1 MISDQTS
8 LDSQMVD
15 PQQMAAS
22 HGDIAQMVVSHMHD
36 TEMVGSQ
43 IYDAEMV
50 VSHMHDTQ
58 MVGSQIYDAEL
69 VSSQIDD
76 TQMVVSQIYG
86 IGIDVVDVERFR
98 VVLTRRPQLTGRLY
112 TTGELDY
119 AYKANDP
126 SLRLAARFAAKEA
139 IAKAMGTGIWQLH
152 FANVEVIH
160 QHGHPPSVSL
170 HERAKRIAD
179 ARGIVKWHL
188 SITHTEIVA
197 MAFAIAIHG

>member
-15 PQQMAAS
+15 PQQVAAS

-43 IYDAEMV
+43 I
-50 VSHMHDTQ
+50 
-58 MVGSQIYDAEL
+58 
-69 VSSQIDD
+69 DD
-76 TQMVVSQIYG
+76 TQMVESQIYG

-179 ARGIVKWHL
+179 AHGIVKWHL

>member
-50 VSHMHDTQ
+50 
-58 MVGSQIYDAEL
+58 GSQIDDTEL

-76 TQMVVSQIYG
+76 TQMVGSQIYG

-152 FANVEVIH
+152 FANVEIIH
-160 QHGHPPSVSL
+160 QHGYPPLVSL

>member
-22 HGDIAQMVVSHMHD
+22 HGDTAQMVVSHMHD
-36 TEMVGSQ
+36 
-43 IYDAEMV
+43 AEMGG
-50 VSHMHDTQ
+50 SHMHD
-58 MVGSQIYDAEL
+58 AE
-69 VSSQIDD
+69 
-76 TQMVVSQIYG
+76 MGGSQIYG

-179 ARGIVKWHL
+179 AHGIVKWHL
-188 SITHTEIVA
+188 SVTHTEIVA

>member
-50 VSHMHDTQ
+50 GSQIDDTQMVVSHMHDTQ
-58 MVGSQIYDAEL
+58 MVG
-69 VSSQIDD
+69 
-76 TQMVVSQIYG
+76 SQIYG

>member
-58 MVGSQIYDAEL
+58 MVG
-69 VSSQIDD
+69 
-76 TQMVVSQIYG
+76 SQIYG

-179 ARGIVKWHL
+179 AHGIVKWHL

>member
-1 MISDQTS
+1 
-8 LDSQMVD
+8 MVD

-22 HGDIAQMVVSHMHD
+22 HGDTAQMVVSHMHD
-36 TEMVGSQ
+36 
-43 IYDAEMV
+43 AEMGG
-50 VSHMHDTQ
+50 SHMHDAE
-58 MVGSQIYDAEL
+58 MGGSHMHDAE
-69 VSSQIDD
+69 
-76 TQMVVSQIYG
+76 MGGSQIYG

-179 ARGIVKWHL
+179 AHGIVKWHL
-188 SITHTEIVA
+188 SVTHTEIVA

>member
-22 HGDIAQMVVSHMHD
+22 HGDTAQMVVSHMHD
-36 TEMVGSQ
+36 
-43 IYDAEMV
+43 AEMGG
-50 VSHMHDTQ
+50 SHMHD
-58 MVGSQIYDAEL
+58 AEMGG
-69 VSSQIDD
+69 SQIDD
-76 TQMVVSQIYG
+76 TQMVVSHMHDAEMGGSQIYG

-179 ARGIVKWHL
+179 AHGIVKWHL

>member
-22 HGDIAQMVVSHMHD
+22 HGDTAQMVVSHMHD
-36 TEMVGSQ
+36 AELGGSQ
-43 IYDAEMV
+43 ID
-50 VSHMHDTQ
+50 
-58 MVGSQIYDAEL
+58 DAEL

-76 TQMVVSQIYG
+76 AQMGGSQIYG